1 MKKSNGNAAAFISK
15 ERFDSLWSIALK
27 HPFLIAAAVC
37 MLATGLGYQSQYL
50 LKYFIETMAVCFI
63 GLCLFRCIRRI
74 LDERRSKALA
84 VGVFLLEVV
93 LSILAVRLYL
103 NHQNRAELVY
113 VAGTMLVAI
122 VTILL
127 LLSLYNEGKDYRRK
141 IAVIALFMQGF
152 IMRFGYV
159 LETSILRRQNDVHKF
174 GEKDGHAA
182 YIEYLLNNR
191 SLPDFDPTTVWQ
203 FYHPPFHHSICAVWL
218 KILGTVGIPYDVA
231 CESIQAVSLFC
242 SLSIMILF
250 YKLARHIRLNGMAL
264 YVPLLIVF
272 FHPSQFILSGNINND
287 VMSIAFILGAIYTTA
302 VWYKEPCINN
312 ILKIAFC
319 IGLGMMTKLSAGL
332 VAPAV
337 AIVFLV
343 ALIKYR
349 KRAKSLIGQFALF
362 GVVCVPLGLW
372 WGIRN
377 YILFK
382 TPLTYVPSL
391 SIISYQY
398 IGRIPFKDRLFDFS
412 SYQFSYVFEQW
423 TKDTYREFNPTIAF
437 LKNSLFGEHLK
448 ALTFEG
454 NLIKFPTV
462 LFWVAMALA
471 VLGFVS
477 MLVCLFKKGGNTEK
491 LLLTVTSLVLLFSYY
506 KFCYE
511 YPFICTMNFRYI
523 VPCLYAG
530 AVSLG
535 FMLKYFKDAKS
546 KPVHAVGILCRASVG
561 LATAVFCIC
570 SYMTY
575 FVVISSFS

>member
-1 MKKSNGNAAAFISK
+1 MKKSNGNASAFISR
-15 ERFDSLWSIALK
+15 ERFDSLWGIALK
-27 HPFLIAAAVC
+27 HPFLIAAAFC
-37 MLATGLGYQSQYL
+37 ILATGLGYQSQYL
-50 LKYFIETMAVCFI
+50 LKYFIETVAVCFI

-74 LDERRSKALA
+74 LDERRSRTASVLI
-84 VGVFLLEVV
+84 FILEVILTV
-93 LSILAVRLYL
+93 LAVRVYL
-103 NHQNRAELVY
+103 NHKNRAELVY
-113 VAGTMLVAI
+113 VAGTMLVAV

-127 LLSLYNEGKDYRRK
+127 LLSLYGEGKEYRRK
-141 IAVIALFMQGF
+141 IAVIALFMQGAV
-152 IMRFGYV
+152 MRLGYV
-159 LETSILRRQNDVHKF
+159 LETTILRRQNDVHKF

-218 KILGTVGIPYDVA
+218 KILGIVGIPYDVA

-250 YKLARHIRLNGMAL
+250 YKLVRHIRLNGMAL
-264 YVPLLIVF
+264 YIPLLIVF
-272 FHPSQFILSGNINND
+272 FHPSQLILSGSINND

-302 VWYKEPCINN
+302 VWYKEPCIKN
-312 ILKIAFC
+312 ILKIALC

-337 AIVFLV
+337 AVVFLI

-377 YILFK
+377 YIMFD

-391 SIISYQY
+391 SKISYQY
-398 IGRIPFKDRLFDFS
+398 IGHIPFKERLFDFS
-412 SYQFSYVFEQW
+412 SYQFSAVFEQW
-423 TKDTYREFNPTIAF
+423 TKETYLEFNPTVAF

-454 NLIKFPTV
+454 NLITFPTV

-471 VLGFVS
+471 AVGFVS
-477 MLVCLFKKGGNTEK
+477 MLVCVFRKGNTIQK
-491 LLLTVTSLVLLFSYY
+491 LLLSVTSLILLVSYY

-530 AVSLG
+530 AVFIGLMLTDLG
-535 FMLKYFKDAKS
+535 SAKS
-546 KPVHAVGILCRASVG
+546 KVMRSVG
-561 LATAVFCIC
+561 AICKSAVTLATAVFCIC